1 MNTLLNILL
10 LSFGISTIVVL
21 LLFSYQLEENL
32 YKNAEGIDA
41 VVGAKGSPIQL
52 ILSGIFHIDSPTGN
66 IDLKE
71 AKELINNPMVA
82 STKIVLN

>member
-1 MNTLLNILL
+1 MNLFKLSYSYLRRRALNSLLNILL
-10 LSFGISTIVVL
+10 LSFGIATIVVL

-32 YKNAEGIDA
+32 YSNAEGVDA

-66 IDLKE
+66 IDLMKR
-71 AKELINNPMVA
+71 KR
-82 STKIVLN
+82 